1 MFWIFSF
8 EERASRGESV
18 NGHASNAGSAS
29 PGVEPS
35 LERIRER
42 AYEIFVARGGEPG
55 HDSEDW
61 IQAERELQAE
71 ALADVSIN

>member
-8 EERASRGESV
+8 EERGERVESA
-18 NGHASNAGSAS
+18 NGHPGTSS
-29 PGVEPS
+29 PGGELS

-55 HDSEDW
+55 HESEDW

-71 ALADVSIN
+71 ALSDLSIN